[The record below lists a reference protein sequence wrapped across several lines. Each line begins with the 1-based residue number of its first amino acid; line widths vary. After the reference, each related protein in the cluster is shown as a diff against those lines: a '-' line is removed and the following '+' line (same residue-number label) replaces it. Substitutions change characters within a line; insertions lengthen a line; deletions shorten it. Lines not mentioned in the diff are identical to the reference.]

1 MKKLLLGFTFLVF
14 NSFVFA
20 KPIDAG
26 KLKNESGFIK
36 NEGQIY
42 DQNGQQNSQV
52 LFLFTSPSLCVQ
64 LRDNGFSYELRQ
76 TEDSGISMLS
86 EPNFDETNFSQ
97 KAHRIDIDFVG
108 SNHLIEKIVC
118 EQNEGV
124 IKIHSKQNVNQV
136 IAQRTIKRILYKNVY
151 PQTDIEFLVTEID
164 GIARFKYNII
174 LHPGADESKLQFL
187 IEGASKN
194 TLTKEGSIAMH
205 TTLGVLEEQVPLS
218 YELTKQGRQGAS
230 IGARFRQISERL
242 FGITVDAKNRQ
253 NSLVIDP
260 LAWGTYLGSTAGDYI
275 QDICLDTLG
284 NIYVVGQTGSNVD
297 IATTGAYQTVLGG
310 GSDGLIAKYT
320 PAGILVWCTYYG
332 GASNDALNALK
343 VDSEQ
348 NILVVGQTRSL
359 AGIATA
365 GTHSNVNAGSEDGVL
380 AKFAPNG
387 NIIWGTYFG
396 GLLTETFWA
405 VYVDSFGDI
414 VVAGNSSSD
423 ELTFNYPNIHQSSNA
438 GTNDGLLVKFS
449 TAGLVKWATF
459 YGGPNAEL
467 IYGVCTDVVGNIYIT
482 GTSNSQSGISTP
494 GAYKTSL
501 TVVNTTDGVMAKFNS
516 LGALKYGTYFG
527 DIGGESIYDIEIDME
542 SNLVLAGQTN
552 SATGI
557 ATIGAYD
564 TSLGS
569 TGFYDGFVLKMDT
582 AGAVLWSTYY
592 GGESTDQFYKLSTDA
607 IGNIYALGYTSSAT
621 EIASVGAFQA
631 IKGGAVDGLL
641 VVFTKAGTRQ
651 VGTYFGGE
659 ATDYLRA
666 IAIDKLGNFFLCGYS
681 ISAFGIATTNGY
693 DTTIAGS
700 FDGFIV
706 RYDMASPG
714 VLGNNIIGTDQGLC
728 LGEVAALLT
737 GTAPTGGTGT
747 YTYLWTSSSTGAAG
761 AYTPA
766 AGVNNTNSYSP
777 GVLSANTWYKRTVF
791 SGTEVHTSNVVAIS
805 VSAKLNAGFVT
816 NKMIQC
822 DRGNNFVFTDTTQ
835 AGNPAITRTWDFG
848 NGLYSSNAID
858 SMSYVFG
865 TENTFVVTLIN
876 SLNGACADTAS
887 FRIYLIPNPDPVSI
901 NGNAN
906 VIRGTTETYAV
917 TPSNGSTYSWMYDKG
932 VGFSSTASIN
942 IRWTDIGTTEL
953 KLLERTGGGC
963 YGDTAYL
970 NITIDKPLGGSEL
983 AWDNDLLLYPNPS
996 NGIVYIQDGLNRNLA
1011 ISVQS
1016 ILGEQVYEGKAQ
1028 LDGSIDLSGLNSGIY
1043 LIKLSTAEGESF
1055 VRRIELLH

>member
-1 MKKLLLGFTFLVF
+1 
-14 NSFVFA
+14 
-20 KPIDAG
+20 
-26 KLKNESGFIK
+26 
-36 NEGQIY
+36 
-42 DQNGQQNSQV
+42 
-52 LFLFTSPSLCVQ
+52 
-64 LRDNGFSYELRQ
+64 
-76 TEDSGISMLS
+76 
-86 EPNFDETNFSQ
+86 
-97 KAHRIDIDFVG
+97 
-108 SNHLIEKIVC
+108 
-118 EQNEGV
+118 
-124 IKIHSKQNVNQV
+124 
-136 IAQRTIKRILYKNVY
+136 
-151 PQTDIEFLVTEID
+151 
-164 GIARFKYNII
+164 
-174 LHPGADESKLQFL
+174 
-187 IEGASKN
+187 
-194 TLTKEGSIAMH
+194 
-205 TTLGVLEEQVPLS
+205 
-218 YELTKQGRQGAS
+218 
-230 IGARFRQISERL
+230 
-242 FGITVDAKNRQ
+242 
-253 NSLVIDP
+253 
-260 LAWGTYLGSTAGDYI
+260 
-275 QDICLDTLG
+275 
-284 NIYVVGQTGSNVD
+284 
-297 IATTGAYQTVLGG
+297 
-310 GSDGLIAKYT
+310 
-320 PAGILVWCTYYG
+320 
-332 GASNDALNALK
+332 
-343 VDSEQ
+343 
-348 NILVVGQTRSL
+348 
-359 AGIATA
+359 
-365 GTHSNVNAGSEDGVL
+365 
-380 AKFAPNG
+380 
-387 NIIWGTYFG
+387 
-396 GLLTETFWA
+396 
-405 VYVDSFGDI
+405 
-414 VVAGNSSSD
+414 
-423 ELTFNYPNIHQSSNA
+423 
-438 GTNDGLLVKFS
+438 
-449 TAGLVKWATF
+449 
-459 YGGPNAEL
+459 
-467 IYGVCTDVVGNIYIT
+467 
-482 GTSNSQSGISTP
+482 
-494 GAYKTSL
+494 
-501 TVVNTTDGVMAKFNS
+501 
-516 LGALKYGTYFG
+516 
-527 DIGGESIYDIEIDME
+527 
-542 SNLVLAGQTN
+542 
-552 SATGI
+552 
-557 ATIGAYD
+557 
-564 TSLGS
+564 
-569 TGFYDGFVLKMDT
+569 MDT

-728 LGEVAALLT
+728 LGEAAALLT

-791 SGTEVHTSNVVAIS
+791 SGTEVHNSNVVAIS

-822 DRGNNFVFTDTTQ
+822 DRGNNFVFTDTTLY
-835 AGNPAITRTWDFG
+835 GNPNITRTWDFG
-848 NGLYSSNAID
+848 NGMYSSNAID
-858 SMSYVFG
+858 SMSYTFG

-932 VGFSSTASIN
+932 VGFSSTAAIN

-996 NGIVYIQDGLNRNLA
+996 NGIVYIQDGLNRNLT

-1016 ILGEQVYEGKAQ
+1016 ILGEQVYQGKAQ